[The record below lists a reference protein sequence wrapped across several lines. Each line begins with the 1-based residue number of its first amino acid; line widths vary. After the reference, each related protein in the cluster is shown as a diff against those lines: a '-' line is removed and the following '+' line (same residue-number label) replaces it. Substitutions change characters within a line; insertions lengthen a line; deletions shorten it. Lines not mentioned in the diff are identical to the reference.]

1 MGHYLWHA
9 PATEPFFY
17 RIHFSPS
24 CLFVLFS
31 ACTLPLAAQEKE
43 NRIALVM
50 GVGDYDGKFGLNA
63 LPGIGKDMERMKAA
77 LESAGFT
84 VTVVQNPT
92 LSKALTTIDEFG
104 VQLKKSKGVG
114 LFYFSG
120 HGGEYQGKNYL
131 IPKGA
136 RLSAKSDVL
145 DQAINAQRILN
156 RMEDAGNGTNIL
168 FLDCCRNDLTKGAAD
183 GGMAAMNARGTF
195 IGFATAS
202 EKVAGASTDG
212 SPYTKAL
219 AKWIPEKGLSI
230 TDMHTKVTKD
240 VESLTLD
247 AGDVQTPFQYSGL
260 KDVFQF
266 MPGPPEQGHQLT
278 EAEIEARVQAELA
291 RRMAQQAKEKP
302 LTPEQVRE
310 IMQEEIRKAMKEQPK
325 PAAKPEP
332 AAVAGIEHLAG
343 NWRVVEKITEAQGG
357 WSIVWNYECKVADGV
372 ATFTGRKVSVDG
384 KKPSRGEAQAV
395 STITLRLDGLA
406 AEGNADEVNHKGER
420 LKSAVSLKFDPSLES
435 FSGPVSTGG
444 EAVSRLTGSK
454 Q

>member
-1 MGHYLWHA
+1 ML
-9 PATEPFFY
+9 
-17 RIHFSPS
+17 
-24 CLFVLFS
+24 LS

-92 LSKALTTIDEFG
+92 LSKAVTSIDEFG
-104 VQLKKSKGVG
+104 AQMKKSKGVG

-156 RMEDAGNGTNIL
+156 RMEDAGNGTNII

-240 VESLTLD
+240 VESLTFD

-266 MPGPPEQGHQLT
+266 MPGPPEQGQLT

-291 RRMAQQAKEKP
+291 RRMAAQAKEKP

-310 IMQEEIRKAMKEQPK
+310 IIRETMAETPK
-325 PAAKPEP
+325 PIQA
-332 AAVAGIEHLAG
+332 AGIERLAG
-343 NWRVVEKITEAQGG
+343 NWRVVEKVTEAQGG
-357 WSIVWNYECKVADGV
+357 WSIVWNYDCKVADGV